1 MSVNSPGSVKLDDDD
16 DEHPILYYSECY
28 NFLKQSDRKILFKAF
43 LTIRLMQERFE
54 AGRASTR

>member
-1 MSVNSPGSVKLDDDD
+1 MPVNNLGSVKLDDD

-28 NFLKQSDRKILFKAF
+28 NFLKQSDRKILFKAL

-54 AGRASTR
+54 AGRDAIR

>member
-1 MSVNSPGSVKLDDDD
+1 MPVTSPGSVKLDDDG
-16 DEHPILYYSECY
+16 HPIFYYSECY
-28 NFLKQSDRKILFKAF
+28 NFLKQSDRNILFKAL

>member
-1 MSVNSPGSVKLDDDD
+1 MNSPGSVKLDDN

-28 NFLKQSDRKILFKAF
+28 NFLKQSDRKILFKAL

-54 AGRASTR
+54 AGRDAIR